1 MNPMNTQTNKPTKR
15 LPHVRVFSTLAALC
29 LIQSL
34 IANVAFAQAKYATFN
49 YPQSNGGSY
58 RPTGIRSAGGQ
69 NVFVTGSV
77 HPSPA
82 PPPPCAVGSHGILYE
97 GPLSGSGHGT
107 VLGEPSSPSTTVTV
121 TA

>member
-34 IANVAFAQAKYATFN
+34 IANVAFAQAKYSTFN

-58 RPTGIRSAGGQ
+58 GPTGIRSAGGQ

-82 PPPPCAVGSHGILYE
+82 PTPPCPVGSHGILTRVPSVATSI
-97 GPLSGSGHGT
+97 GRSLIMRVPLAS
-107 VLGEPSSPSTTVTV
+107 LFP
-121 TA
+121 